1 MTDEAHPIPPAPEPP
16 DRPPF
21 DSPPASPA
29 DPQDAVESNELEPEL
44 EPEIEDPKEIT
55 EPFNPEKIQ
64 VRTKPILVQQ
74 ILSRIKHNEIDL
86 QPDFQRQAG
95 IWNRRDQSR
104 LIESL
109 LLRIPIPVLYVK
121 ANKNDLWAVIDGVQ
135 RISTI
140 QEFAENKFQLTRLEY
155 LQHLEGKRYENLS
168 GSMQRRISEAEF
180 GLHIIEHGTPEDVM
194 FNIFKR
200 INTGGKPLNKQEIR
214 NAIHRGPVQDYLI
227 RLAKSDAFLNATRR
241 SISPG
246 RMADRE
252 LVLRFLSFYMEPW
265 EDYTARNLD
274 DHLGTAMDKINEMQ
288 DSRHDALEAA
298 FNKAMVAAYGI
309 FGGGAFRRYSSDGS
323 PYGRIILALFDSWSV
338 GLARRS
344 HSELESLVRNREFVI
359 QESVRLLNE
368 DLDFNK
374 LITHATSDPNR
385 LKKRFRTID
394 ETIDELIRG
403 KL

>member
-1 MTDEAHPIPPAPEPP
+1 MTDEAHPIPPAPEAP
-16 DRPPF
+16 DRPRF
-21 DSPPASPA
+21 DSPPAAPA
-29 DPQDAVESNELEPEL
+29 DPQDAVESNEL

-121 ANKNDLWAVIDGVQ
+121 ADKNDLWAVIDGVQ

-140 QEFAENKFQLTRLEY
+140 QEFTENQFLLQRLEY

-214 NAIHRGPVQDYLI
+214 NAIHRGPVQNYLI

-265 EDYTARNLD
+265 EEYTARNLD

-288 DSRHDALEAA
+288 DSQHDALEAA
-298 FNKAMVAAYGI
+298 FTKAMVAAYRI
-309 FGGGAFRRYSSDGS
+309 FGDGAFRRYRSDGN

-344 HSELESLVRNREFVI
+344 HNELESLVRNRDVV

-368 DLDFNK
+368 DPDFNR

-385 LKKRFRTID
+385 LKKRFRTIA